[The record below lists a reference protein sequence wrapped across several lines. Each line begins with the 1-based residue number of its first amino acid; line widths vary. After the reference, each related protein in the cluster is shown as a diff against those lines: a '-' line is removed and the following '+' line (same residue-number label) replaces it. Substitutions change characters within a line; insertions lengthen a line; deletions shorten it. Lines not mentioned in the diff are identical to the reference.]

1 MKQQRPAKFRSVS
14 LSFLPVFVGAM
25 LAGSVASDASTFVT
39 WTGTS
44 ETAAVVTTGFT
55 GSHSGRSGSAGGFG
69 SDDGTFGAG
78 LSGAPTTAGTSFV
91 KTGTTITMTLSN
103 NTGSDY
109 NISAL
114 RWDLGVRDNS
124 VTGFTVTYLSGGLGP
139 VSTVIDTQSS
149 IASLGSTSL
158 FDAYDYDYTLS
169 SSLSDTTLGNAE
181 SAVFT
186 FAFTHTAGTGANSAI
201 FDNIAF
207 EGTVVPEPSSIA
219 LIGLGGLALFF
230 RRRR

>member
-1 MKQQRPAKFRSVS
+1 MSRLFPRALLAF
-14 LSFLPVFVGAM
+14 GA
-25 LAGSVASDASTFVT
+25 LVALTASSHAATLLT

-44 ETAAVVTTGFT
+44 ETADVVTTGFT
-55 GSHSGRSGSAGGFG
+55 GSHSGRSGSNSGFG
-69 SDDGTFGAG
+69 SNDTFFGGDSGTG
-78 LSGAPTTAGTSFV
+78 LSGAPATAGTSFV
-91 KTGTTITMTLSN
+91 KTGTTVTMTLTN

-114 RWDLGVRDNS
+114 HWDLGARDNS

-139 VSTVIDTQSS
+139 VSTVIDSQSS
-149 IASLGSTSL
+149 IASQGGGSL

-169 SSLSDTTLGNAE
+169 DDLTDITLGDTE
-181 SAVFT
+181 SAIFT

-207 EGTVVPEPSSIA
+207 EGAVVPEPSSA
-219 LIGLGGLALFF
+219 VLLGLAGLALLL

>member
-1 MKQQRPAKFRSVS
+1 MTTTDLKSNTSR
-14 LSFLPVFVGAM
+14 LLPRALLAFGA
-25 LAGSVASDASTFVT
+25 LVALTSSSQAATLVT
-39 WTGTS
+39 WTDTS

-55 GSHSGRSGSAGGFG
+55 GSHSGRSGSNAGFG
-69 SDDGTFGAG
+69 SSDGTFGSG

-114 RWDLGVRDNS
+114 HWDLGARDNS

-139 VSTVIDTQSS
+139 VSTVIDSQSS
-149 IASLGSTSL
+149 IASQGGGSL

-169 SSLSDTTLGNAE
+169 DDLTDITLGDTE
-181 SAVFT
+181 SAIFT

-207 EGTVVPEPSSIA
+207 EGAVVPEPSSA
-219 LIGLGGLALFF
+219 VLLGLAGLALLL